1 MIGRVVSTKMEKT
14 AVVLVESQK
23 KHALYKKSFLRTKK
37 YLVDD
42 PFNVKDGDI
51 VIFEKIRP
59 ISKRKHF
66 QITKVL
72 GSDIVSLE
80 QAELKEDAA
89 EAIAEVMPEEAE
101 EETKEPSE
109 TETVEASV
117 EVEEKKAVSKKE
129 PKPKKIEKP
138 TESKAKSKKGETK

>member
-23 KHALYKKSFLRTKK
+23 KHPLYKKSFLRTKK
-37 YLVDD
+37 FLVDD

-51 VIFEKIRP
+51 VVFQKIRP
-59 ISKRKHF
+59 ISKLKHF

-80 QAELKEDAA
+80 QAELKEEAA
-89 EAIAEVMPEEAE
+89 EAIAEVMPEEKE
-101 EETKEPSE
+101 EKKADEAVESL
-109 TETVEASV
+109 EASV
-117 EVEEKKAVSKKE
+117 EVEDKKPKTKEVKPKTEKKPVAKTKV
-129 PKPKKIEKP
+129 
-138 TESKAKSKKGETK
+138 KAKKGEAK

>member
-23 KHALYKKSFLRTKK
+23 KHPLYKKSFLRTKK
-37 YLVDD
+37 FLVDD

-51 VIFEKIRP
+51 VVFQKIRP
-59 ISKRKHF
+59 ISKLKHF

-80 QAELKEDAA
+80 QAGLKEEAA
-89 EAIAEVMPEEAE
+89 EAIAEVMPEEKE
-101 EETKEPSE
+101 EKKVEEAVETLD
-109 TETVEASV
+109 ASV
-117 EVEEKKAVSKKE
+117 EVEGKKPKTKEAKPKAEKK
-129 PKPKKIEKP
+129 P
-138 TESKAKSKKGETK
+138 AKTKVKDKGEAK

>member
-14 AVVLVESQK
+14 AVVIVESHK
-23 KHALYKKSFLRTKK
+23 KHPLYNKSFLRTKK

-51 VIFEKIRP
+51 VIFQKIRP

-80 QAELKEDAA
+80 QAELKEEAA
-89 EAIAEVMPEEAE
+89 EAIAEVMPEEKE
-101 EETKEPSE
+101 EEQENAELRVKSSE
-109 TETVEASV
+109 LEKT
-117 EVEEKKAVSKKE
+117 EEKEAKSQKSKSTSTSEKSKVKETKKE
-129 PKPKKIEKP
+129 KK
-138 TESKAKSKKGETK
+138 